1 MQRKFLSALRENF
14 SNGQTFP
21 EKRCILQDVY
31 TVGTDRKAAN
41 ADGKGDKDM
50 KSLVTYE
57 TQHGSAK
64 KLAAAIAG
72 KLGCLC
78 VNVDTPFQAEDES
91 AYDTLVLV
99 FGFRGPYTAQLT
111 KLFLQKMK
119 GKLSYKNLIVV
130 GEGLFS
136 EKEFPSV
143 AEGLQALAEPFTFH
157 TFFMKGQL
165 RVATLTPEEQ
175 ALLGKFSTLTG
186 MKITDMGSFEPAV
199 AEWIADEISS
209 LTETLPVPEDPNA
222 GQARWICSVCGY
234 VHTGEEPPE
243 QCPTCKQPGSVFKK
257 M

>member
-1 MQRKFLSALRENF
+1 
-14 SNGQTFP
+14 
-21 EKRCILQDVY
+21 
-31 TVGTDRKAAN
+31 
-41 ADGKGDKDM
+41 M
-50 KSLVTYE
+50 KSIVTYE

-64 KLAAAIAG
+64 KLAACIAE

-91 AYDTLVLV
+91 VYDNLILV

-111 KLFLQKMK
+111 KLFLEKMK
-119 GKLSYKNLIVV
+119 GKLNYKNLVVV

-143 AEGLQALAEPFTFH
+143 AEGIRAIAEPYSFNTY
-157 TFFMKGQL
+157 FMKGQL

-175 ALLGKFSTLTG
+175 ALLGKFSELTG
-186 MKITDMGSFEPAV
+186 MQIVDMGEFDPKT
-199 AEWIADEISS
+199 AENIADEVSK
-209 LTETLPVPEDPNA
+209 LLAELPVPEDPEA
-222 GQARWICSVCGY
+222 GKTKWICTICGY

-243 QCPTCKQPGSVFKK
+243 QCPVCKQPADKFKK